1 MKCQAPKSTPA
12 ATTLTSTSSGPN
24 SGRATSRKSSTSADP
39 YLSCTI
45 AFIRPHLI
53 AIRPTAPATVVP
65 RSGPRQ
71 SRRSRLGARPRPP
84 GTESPTVNP
93 PRANAW
99 SSQAVRGPW
108 PPPKNSTTFGRRR
121 AARRARRGGAGYRDA
136 TATVPVAVAV
146 AVRLSEP
153 PFRWRKSTGHAEWRA
168 LQRCMEIR
176 ELACSSEMPPG
187 EAGAERVQES
197 EPIADSA
204 LAATPGC
211 DSRACRSGV
220 PPGPDVG
227 TGDTACFFPGHRR
240 SGSLGRR
247 QQQCRR
253 RCGSHRGRWRAV
265 GRCLRRWTHR

>member
-53 AIRPTAPATVVP
+53 AIRPTAPATVVL

-99 SSQAVRGPW
+99 SNQAVRGPW

-121 AARRARRGGAGYRDA
+121 AARRARRGGYGYRLA
-136 TATVPVAVAV
+136 RRPAVP
-146 AVRLSEP
+146 
-153 PFRWRKSTGHAEWRA
+153 
-168 LQRCMEIR
+168 
-176 ELACSSEMPPG
+176 SS
-187 EAGAERVQES
+187 RQ
-197 EPIADSA
+197 
-204 LAATPGC
+204 
-211 DSRACRSGV
+211 SR
-220 PPGPDVG
+220 
-227 TGDTACFFPGHRR
+227 T
-240 SGSLGRR
+240 LGRPPR
-247 QQQCRR
+247 YENEPAADVL
-253 RCGSHRGRWRAV
+253 GGLI
-265 GRCLRRWTHR
+265 GLGG